1 MIKIKKLNIQDN
13 GGFPVII
20 SSKFNDKF
28 GEILMTYVG

>member
-1 MIKIKKLNIQDN
+1 MKIKSLNIKDN

-20 SSKFNDKF
+20 SSKISNTF